1 MGTTVSTDV
10 VARVRAATPER
21 QGLVGRFM
29 DALDGGLQWP
39 AGNAVW
45 CVNMPGCFRTAMAG
59 GLARCVKA
67 GGRCRVVGGE
77 GRSEAGGGKAE
88 VGVNQSE
95 SVAGAV
101 GAGEVAATVASVVV
115 KAVVAAMEATGKRLE
130 GRVERVLRGNGAVR
144 EEKVELSEE
153 ELRKIY
159 ARVLLTAKDEAGARD
174 ARLKDVFDWY
184 CMKGF
189 SAGEVALKLGCSK
202 ACVMKRLSTLR
213 RIAGVRAM
221 DLREY
226 KPFFEEMERSL
237 TEPRARRV
245 RRSAAAYGDD
255 PTDEEEGG

>member
-1 MGTTVSTDV
+1 MSFLYLCPPD
-10 VARVRAATPER
+10 R
-21 QGLVGRFM
+21 
-29 DALDGGLQWP
+29 
-39 AGNAVW
+39 
-45 CVNMPGCFRTAMAG
+45 
-59 GLARCVKA
+59 
-67 GGRCRVVGGE
+67 
-77 GRSEAGGGKAE
+77 RSP
-88 VGVNQSE
+88 
-95 SVAGAV
+95 
-101 GAGEVAATVASVVV
+101 
-115 KAVVAAMEATGKRLE
+115 
-130 GRVERVLRGNGAVR
+130 
-144 EEKVELSEE
+144 
-153 ELRKIY
+153 
-159 ARVLLTAKDEAGARD
+159 RVLLTAKDEAGARD